1 MGYFQTITAIVRK
14 DLLHELKS
22 REIVVSMLL
31 FCVLTVIVFSFI
43 FEPGSDF
50 KNHVVGGILWMAVTF
65 AGLLGLNKSM
75 MSEVTGGN
83 FSALLL
89 APVDRSAIFFG
100 KAISNFLFMTVVE
113 AVTIPLFTV
122 LYNVSLF
129 SSGPMPLVVFFLGTY
144 GFAVL
149 GTLFSII
156 SVNTRTR
163 EVMLPLLL
171 LPVMVPV
178 ILSSVQ
184 ALNIYV
190 LGSDPAEAY
199 KWLKLLAV
207 FDIIFTVVVFA
218 VFDFLVED

>member
-1 MGYFQTITAIVRK
+1 MNYLSTLMAIIRK

-31 FCVLTVIVFSFI
+31 FSVLTVVVFSFI
-43 FEPGSDF
+43 FEPGSEF
-50 KNHVVGGILWMAVTF
+50 KNRVVGGILWMSVTF
-65 AGLLGLNKSM
+65 AGILGLNKSM
-75 MSEVTGGN
+75 MSEVNGGN

-100 KAISNFLFMTVVE
+100 KAISNFMFMMIVQLITV
-113 AVTIPLFTV
+113 PLFIV
-122 LYNVSLF
+122 LYNVNIF
-129 SSGPMPLVVFFLGTY
+129 NSGYMPLAVFFMGTY

-178 ILSSVQ
+178 ILASVQ
-184 ALNIYV
+184 ALNIYI
-190 LGSDPAEAY
+190 LGLDVEESY
-199 KWLKLLAV
+199 KWLKLLGV

-218 VFDFLVED
+218 VFDFIVED

>member
-1 MGYFQTITAIVRK
+1 MNYFQTLTAIIRK

-31 FCVLTVIVFSFI
+31 FSVLTVVVFSFI
-43 FEPGSDF
+43 FEPGSEF
-50 KNHVVGGILWMAVTF
+50 KNRVVGGILWMSVTF
-65 AGLLGLNKSM
+65 AGILGLNKSM
-75 MSEVTGGN
+75 MSEVSGGN

-100 KAISNFLFMTVVE
+100 KAISNFMFMAIVE
-113 AVTIPLFTV
+113 AITIPLFMV
-122 LYNVSLF
+122 LYNISIF
-129 SSGPMPLVVFFLGTY
+129 SAGPMPLLVFFLGTY

-184 ALNIYV
+184 ALNVFV
-190 LGSDPAEAY
+190 LGYDPAEAY
-199 KWLKLLAV
+199 KWLKLIGI

-218 VFDFLVED
+218 VFDFIVED

>member
-1 MGYFQTITAIVRK
+1 MKYLSTVLAIINK

-31 FCVLTVIVFSFI
+31 FSVLTVVVFSFI
-43 FEPGSDF
+43 FEPGSEF
-50 KNHVVGGILWMAVTF
+50 KNEVAGGILWMSFVF
-65 AGLLGLNKSM
+65 AGILGLNKSM
-75 MSEVTGGN
+75 MSEITGGN

-100 KAISNFLFMTVVE
+100 KAASNFLFITLVE
-113 AVTIPLFTV
+113 IFTIPLFMV
-122 LYNVSLF
+122 LYNVNIF
-129 SSGPMPLVVFFLGTY
+129 ANGFMPAVIFVLGTY
-144 GFAVL
+144 GFSIL

-171 LPVMVPV
+171 LPVIVPV
-178 ILSSVQ
+178 ILASVQ
-184 ALNIYV
+184 ALNVYI
-190 LGSDPAEAY
+190 LGHDPADAD
-199 KWLKLLAV
+199 KWLKLLGS

-218 VFDFLVED
+218 VFDFIVED

>member
-1 MGYFQTITAIVRK
+1 MNYMQSLMAIIRK

-31 FCVLTVIVFSFI
+31 FSVLTVVVFSFI
-43 FEPGSDF
+43 FEPGSEF
-50 KNHVVGGILWMAVTF
+50 KNRVVGGILWMAVIF

-75 MSEVTGGN
+75 MSEVNGGN

-100 KAISNFLFMTVVE
+100 KAISNFMFMMVVE
-113 AVTIPLFTV
+113 LITIPLFTV
-122 LYNVSLF
+122 LYNISIF
-129 SSGPMPLVVFFLGTY
+129 NSSYMPMTVFLMGTY
-144 GFAVL
+144 GFAIL

-178 ILSSVQ
+178 ILSAVQ
-184 ALNIYV
+184 ALNIYI
-190 LGSDPAEAY
+190 LGEDPALAH
-199 KWLKLLAV
+199 KWLSLLAV

-218 VFDFLVED
+218 VFDFIVED

>member
-1 MGYFQTITAIVRK
+1 MKYLQSILAIVRK

-22 REIVVSMLL
+22 KEIVISMLL
-31 FCVLTVIVFSFI
+31 FSVLTVVVFSFI
-43 FEPGSDF
+43 FEPGSEF
-50 KNHVVGGILWMAVTF
+50 KNRVVGGILWMSVVF
-65 AGLLGLNKSM
+65 AGILGLNKSM
-75 MSEVTGGN
+75 MSEISGGN

-100 KAISNFLFMTVVE
+100 KTISNFLFMAIVE
-113 AVTIPLFTV
+113 IVIVPLFTV
-122 LYNVSLF
+122 LYNIHIFNSTYLPVA
-129 SSGPMPLVVFFLGTY
+129 VFLLGTY

-178 ILSSVQ
+178 ILASVQ
-184 ALNIYV
+184 ALNIYI
-190 LGSDPAEAY
+190 LGIDLSESY
-199 KWLKLLAV
+199 KWLKLLGV

-218 VFDFLVED
+218 VFDFIVED

>member
-1 MGYFQTITAIVRK
+1 MNYIQTLIAIVRK

-31 FCVLTVIVFSFI
+31 FSILTVVVFSFI
-43 FEPGSDF
+43 FEPGSEF
-50 KNHVVGGILWMAVTF
+50 KNRVVGGILWMSVTF
-65 AGLLGLNKSM
+65 AGILGLNKSM
-75 MSEVTGGN
+75 MSEVNGGN

-100 KAISNFLFMTVVE
+100 KAVSNFLFMLMVE
-113 AVTIPLFTV
+113 IMTIPLFMV
-122 LYNVSLF
+122 LYNVNIF
-129 SSGPMPLVVFFLGTY
+129 NSGPMPALVFFLGTY

-178 ILSSVQ
+178 ILASVQ
-184 ALNIYV
+184 ALNIYIM
-190 LGSDPAEAY
+190 GDDPAESY
-199 KWLKLLAV
+199 KWLKLLSV

-218 VFDFLVED
+218 VFDFIVED

>member
-1 MGYFQTITAIVRK
+1 MKYLSTLFALIQK

-31 FCVLTVIVFSFI
+31 FSIMTVVVFSFI
-43 FEPGSDF
+43 FEPGSTF
-50 KNHVVGGILWMAVTF
+50 KNEIVGGILWMSFVF

-75 MSEVTGGN
+75 MSEMTGGN

-100 KAISNFLFMTVVE
+100 KAISNFFFMTIVE
-113 AVTIPLFTV
+113 VITIPLFMV
-122 LYNVSLF
+122 LYNVNIF
-129 SSGPMPLVVFFLGTY
+129 ANGATPVAVFLMGTY
-144 GFAVL
+144 GFAIL

-171 LPVMVPV
+171 LPVIVPI
-178 ILSSVQ
+178 ILASVQ
-184 ALNIYV
+184 ALNVYI
-190 LGSDPAEAY
+190 LGHDVADAG
-199 KWLKLLAV
+199 KWLKLLAS

-218 VFDFLVED
+218 VFDFIVED

>member
-1 MGYFQTITAIVRK
+1 MKYLSTLMAIIRK

-31 FCVLTVIVFSFI
+31 FSVLTVVVFSFI
-43 FEPGSDF
+43 FEPGSEF
-50 KNHVVGGILWMAVTF
+50 KNRVVGGILWMSVTF
-65 AGLLGLNKSM
+65 AGILGLNKSM
-75 MSEVTGGN
+75 MSEINGGN

-100 KAISNFLFMTVVE
+100 KAVSNFLFMIIVE
-113 AVTIPLFTV
+113 AITVPLFMV
-122 LYNVSLF
+122 LYNISIF
-129 SSGPMPLVVFFLGTY
+129 NSSYLPIAVFFLGTY
-144 GFAVL
+144 GFAIL

-156 SVNTRTR
+156 SVSTRTR

-178 ILSSVQ
+178 ILASVQ
-184 ALNIYV
+184 ALNIYI
-190 LGSDPAEAY
+190 LGNDVVESY

-218 VFDFLVED
+218 VFDFIVED

>member
-1 MGYFQTITAIVRK
+1 MKYFQSLSAIVKK

-31 FCVLTVIVFSFI
+31 FCILTVVVFSFI
-43 FEPGSDF
+43 FEPGSEF
-50 KNHVVGGILWMAVTF
+50 KNRVVGGILWMAVTF
-65 AGLLGLNKSM
+65 AGILGLNKSM
-75 MSEVTGGN
+75 MSEINGGN
-83 FSALLL
+83 FSALML

-100 KAISNFLFMTVVE
+100 KAISNFFFMVMVE
-113 AVTIPLFTV
+113 AITIPLFMV
-122 LYNVSLF
+122 LYNVNIF
-129 SSGPMPLVVFFLGTY
+129 SAGAMPLAVFFLGTY

-178 ILSSVQ
+178 ILASVQ

-190 LGSDPAEAY
+190 MGDDITESY
-199 KWLKLLAV
+199 KWLKLLSV

-218 VFDFLVED
+218 VFDFIIED

>member
-1 MGYFQTITAIVRK
+1 MKYLGSISAIVSK
-14 DLLHELKS
+14 DVLHELKS

-31 FCVLTVIVFSFI
+31 FSVLTVVVFSFI
-43 FEPGSDF
+43 FEPGSQF
-50 KNHVVGGILWMAVTF
+50 KNEVVGGILWMSFVF
-65 AGLLGLNKSM
+65 AGVLGLNKSM

-100 KAISNFLFMTVVE
+100 KAISNFLFIAMVE
-113 AVTIPLFTV
+113 IFTIPLFMV
-122 LYNVSLF
+122 LYNVNIF
-129 SSGPMPLVVFFLGTY
+129 AYGAMPALIFFLGTY
-144 GFAVL
+144 GFAIL

-171 LPVMVPV
+171 LPIIVPV

-184 ALNIYV
+184 ALNIYI
-190 LGSDPAEAY
+190 LGHDPADAV
-199 KWLKLLAV
+199 KWLQLLAG
-207 FDIIFTVVVFA
+207 FDAIFTVVVFA
-218 VFDFLVED
+218 VFDFIVED

>member
-1 MGYFQTITAIVRK
+1 MNYLRTISAVVKK

-31 FCVLTVIVFSFI
+31 FSVLTVVVFSFI
-43 FEPGSDF
+43 FEPGSEF
-50 KNHVVGGILWMAVTF
+50 KNRVVGGILWMSVIF

-75 MSEVTGGN
+75 MSEVDGGN
-83 FSALLL
+83 FSALML

-100 KAISNFLFMTVVE
+100 KAISNFLFMTIVE
-113 AVTIPLFTV
+113 AITIPLFMV
-122 LYNVSLF
+122 LYNVNIFNTGFL
-129 SSGPMPLVVFFLGTY
+129 PLVVFFLGTY
-144 GFAVL
+144 GFAIL

-178 ILSSVQ
+178 ILASVQ

-190 LGSDPAEAY
+190 LGNDVVESY

-218 VFDFLVED
+218 VFDFIVED

>member
-1 MGYFQTITAIVRK
+1 MNYLGSILAIVRK

-31 FCVLTVIVFSFI
+31 FSVLTVVVFSFI
-43 FEPGSDF
+43 FEPGSEF
-50 KNHVVGGILWMAVTF
+50 KNRVVGGILWMSVIF

-75 MSEVTGGN
+75 MSEINGGN

-100 KAISNFLFMTVVE
+100 KAISNFLFMAIVE
-113 AVTIPLFTV
+113 AITIPLFMV
-122 LYNVSLF
+122 LYNINIF
-129 SSGPMPLVVFFLGTY
+129 NSGLMPLSVFFMGTY
-144 GFAVL
+144 GFAIL

-156 SVNTRTR
+156 SVSTRTR

-178 ILSSVQ
+178 ILASVQ
-184 ALNIYV
+184 ALNIYI
-190 LGSDPAEAY
+190 LGLDIEESY
-199 KWLKLLAV
+199 KWLKLLGV

-218 VFDFLVED
+218 VFDFIVED

>member
-1 MGYFQTITAIVRK
+1 MTYLSTVAAIVRK

-31 FCVLTVIVFSFI
+31 FSILTVVVFSFI
-43 FEPGSDF
+43 FEPGSEF
-50 KNHVVGGILWMAVTF
+50 KNRVVGGILWMSVTF
-65 AGLLGLNKSM
+65 AGILGLNKSM
-75 MSEVTGGN
+75 MSEVNGGN

-100 KAISNFLFMTVVE
+100 KAISNFMFMMIVQLITV
-113 AVTIPLFTV
+113 PLFIV
-122 LYNVSLF
+122 LYNVNIFHTSF
-129 SSGPMPLVVFFLGTY
+129 MPMTVFLMGTW
-144 GFAVL
+144 GFAIL

-178 ILSSVQ
+178 ILASVQ
-184 ALNIYV
+184 ALNIYI
-190 LGSDPAEAY
+190 LGLDVAESY

-218 VFDFLVED
+218 VFDFIVED